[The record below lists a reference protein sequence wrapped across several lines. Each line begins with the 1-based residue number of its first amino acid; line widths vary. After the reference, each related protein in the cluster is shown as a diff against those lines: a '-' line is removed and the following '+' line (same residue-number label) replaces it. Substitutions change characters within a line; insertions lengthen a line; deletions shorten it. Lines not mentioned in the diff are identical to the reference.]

1 MITLENVSKIYQT
14 TSGQVTALQDINL
27 QVLPGEIYGVI
38 GRSGA
43 GKSTLIRCVNLLER
57 PTAGRIVVDDRDLM
71 QLDAQHLRDV
81 RHMIGMVFQH
91 FNLLSSR
98 TVYQNIAL
106 PLELLQMST
115 SDIERAVMPLLELTG
130 LKERMHAY
138 PYQLSGGQKQ
148 RVAIAR
154 ALATK
159 PKVLLCDE
167 MTSALDPE
175 TTHSILQLVKKI
187 NHEMNLTMLLI
198 THEME
203 VIKSIADHVAVIDAG
218 KIIEQSDVVSLFR
231 NPQTDVAKRFTQS
244 ILKGDLPHYLLEKLR
259 DDYSEGAQL
268 IVRIA
273 FIGESATQP
282 IIDSLVKHSKVSVN
296 ILQANLELLHH
307 ETIGMM
313 FVGLSGKQEDMQQAL
328 TYLQKQSIDTEV
340 LGYVF
345 TDDLAVN

>member
-1 MITLENVSKIYQT
+1 MITLENISKTYESR
-14 TSGQVTALQDINL
+14 SGQIVALQDINL

-38 GRSGA
+38 GRSAA

-57 PTAGRIVVDDRDLM
+57 PTTGRVLVDGHDLM
-71 QLDAQHLRDV
+71 QLDAEQLREV
-81 RHMIGMVFQH
+81 RHKIGMVFQH

-106 PLELLQMST
+106 PLELLQMSK
-115 SDIERAVMPLLELTG
+115 SDIEKAVMPLIELTG
-130 LKERMHAY
+130 LAERLHAY
-138 PYQLSGGQKQ
+138 PSQLSGGQKQ

-154 ALATK
+154 ALATQ

-187 NHEMNLTMLLI
+187 NDEMNLTMLLI

-231 NPQTDVAKRFTQS
+231 NPQTEVAKRFTQS
-244 ILKGDLPHYLLEKLR
+244 ILKGDLPSHLLEKLQ
-259 DDYSEGAQL
+259 DDYHEGSQL

-282 IIDSLVKHSKVSVN
+282 VIDGLVKHNKVDVN

-307 ETIGMM
+307 ETIGVM
-313 FVGLSGKQEDMQQAL
+313 FVGFSGEQKDIEQAL

-345 TDDLAVN
+345 ADDLAVN